1 MKDYWYGFFKLL
13 GYGLL
18 FLIAAVVIIVGIILI
33 GITIREVG
41 LSLFA
46 LADGDFLT
54 FFKELAI
61 GLGIILFLY
70 TILFF
75 YNKWVL

>member
-1 MKDYWYGFFKLL
+1 MKEYFCGFFKLL

-18 FLIAAVVIIVGIILI
+18 FLIAAVLIASAIVLCGLTVQAI
-33 GITIREVG
+33 GCA
-41 LSLFA
+41 LFA

-61 GLGIILFLY
+61 GLVI
-70 TILFF
+70 ILFF
-75 YNKWVL
+75 YTIWFFFNKWVL